1 MKGDLFMAEKKAR
14 FKKAG
19 RPMVKP
25 PKLALDKPDKTV
37 IKALA
42 LGGMLGGGAPCA
54 VDVKDDKI
62 IRVRPF
68 HYDWKYK
75 PKEFNPWKIKRN
87 GKVLTPHFKSQ
98 PSPFSLAYKKRTY
111 SPNRIK
117 YPLIIMARGTRRTG
131 ARASF
136 EEFPGMRRQRLS
148 PVRSKGSTR
157 NTDPAASWSR
167 EMAMGNARVSIPPME
182 TRPCSSIRWEALPSR

>member
-1 MKGDLFMAEKKAR
+1 MPQKKAKL
-14 FKKAG
+14 KKAG
-19 RPMVKP
+19 RAATRG

-54 VDVKDDKI
+54 VDVKDGKI

-68 HYDWKYK
+68 HYDWKYD
-75 PKEFNPWKIKRN
+75 PKQFNPWKIKRN

-117 YPLIIMARGTRRTG
+117 YSLDQGG
-131 ARASF
+131 
-136 EEFPGMRRQRLS
+136 L
-148 PVRSKGSTR
+148 GSER
-157 NTDPAASWSR
+157 
-167 EMAMGNARVSIPPME
+167 
-182 TRPCSSIRWEALPSR
+182 